1 MAGGNIKLFSIT
13 TVFFAICAI
22 LFFALSVTTLARYSA
37 QRERVHHM
45 EQRILAGKKEVLK
58 VPEMIG
64 KLRTAHKESKSL
76 QYELADLTESNEELT
91 SELEELQ
98 EEFTLVSI
106 AKTVLEIDKAG
117 YTKNLIEAREAVEEL
132 RNQMSTNDGGMS
144 LYGNDDLTES
154 LSEKVEEMEEDLRAA
169 IVEEEETGEI
179 DEELQAADDASPDI
193 KVSTGDAQGD
203 LQTTLDSIR
212 SIIDATNFSQSPV
225 ALSFHLKKV
234 VPLIDQAKGLAAESK
249 ELIQLLDELSEKTSS
264 SHAMKDD
271 ILASLDQVQSKL

>member
-1 MAGGNIKLFSIT
+1 
-13 TVFFAICAI
+13 
-22 LFFALSVTTLARYSA
+22 
-37 QRERVHHM
+37 M